1 MKGNFPKNIR
11 TIFLPFS
18 PEFFIQTSPDTTP
31 FPPIPA
37 TIYGV
42 SEMLLLYLESLPQ
55 PIVAAPLVT
64 QFFDASTLTD
74 EIYHMILAKLS
85 AFHKATLRSVIA
97 LAAELFSAAGSDE
110 TLASNGNVD
119 KKFIEL
125 LFSNALFR
133 SDSWEIEEMSR
144 LNGVRRLV
152 AKQEMEKKKIAFFR
166 FLMTAG
172 ESVWK

>member
-1 MKGNFPKNIR
+1 
-11 TIFLPFS
+11 
-18 PEFFIQTSPDTTP
+18 
-31 FPPIPA
+31 
-37 TIYGV
+37 
-42 SEMLLLYLESLPQ
+42 
-55 PIVAAPLVT
+55 
-64 QFFDASTLTD
+64 
-74 EIYHMILAKLS
+74 MILAKLS

-97 LAAELFSAAGSDE
+97 LAAELISAAGSDE